1 MSQSGGQLTIDQH
14 IKYKDKHQHLHYKS
28 AHPDHTKRSIV
39 FSQALRVRR
48 ICSNKTD
55 FERHLDDMESWFQ
68 ARGYPKHLVQKEM
81 SKVRF
86 NKENSNNK
94 QSKSKRVT
102 FVVTYHPLLKSLQS
116 LINKHLNIFYL
127 NENAKEVFMPGPMV
141 TFPISRKLSSYL
153 VRTKLYPL
161 ERVTGSC
168 KCHGKRCA
176 VCLNV
181 NETSTFTSSVTHET
195 YKINHKF
202 DCNNKCL
209 IYLLTCKQC
218 LKQYVG
224 QTIDDFQYR
233 WKNYEDDNRKY
244 QRSEPCVRRKIR
256 HFSSLSHNGFLN
268 DVSITLVDKK
278 TIGEELSRPWHL
290 LNLILKTVFDQS

>member
-202 DCNNKCL
+202 DCNSKCL

-218 LKQYVG
+218 SKQYVG
-224 QTIDDFQYR
+224 QTIDDFRFR
-233 WKNYEDDNRKY
+233 WNNYKDNNRKY
-244 QRSEPCVRRKIR
+244 QRSETCMQ
-256 HFSSLSHNGFLN
+256 
-268 DVSITLVDKK
+268 
-278 TIGEELSRPWHL
+278 EHL
-290 LNLILKTVFDQS
+290 FR